1 MNCWYTGRYYKTMG
15 IKLLLKKN
23 SKPVH
28 HRNEVSCC
36 CFFFAFI
43 TALFAF
49 EHLLFVTVAKHQKI
63 SPVQILWAKYFHLA
77 IPYLKHKVCSC
88 SGSSHTTKTSCR
100 HSNNCTQHTQIN
112 PLFPHFK
119 NSCTKTKCL
128 SYQKAR
134 KVHM

>member
-1 MNCWYTGRYYKTMG
+1 MG

-63 SPVQILWAKYFHLA
+63 SPVQILWAIYFHLA
-77 IPYLKHKVCSC
+77 IPYLKHRLLMFWKQSYNQDFMQTLKQLYAA
-88 SGSSHTTKTSCR
+88 HTNKSPI
-100 HSNNCTQHTQIN
+100 S
-112 PLFPHFK
+112 PF
-119 NSCTKTKCL
+119 
-128 SYQKAR
+128 QK
-134 KVHM
+134 